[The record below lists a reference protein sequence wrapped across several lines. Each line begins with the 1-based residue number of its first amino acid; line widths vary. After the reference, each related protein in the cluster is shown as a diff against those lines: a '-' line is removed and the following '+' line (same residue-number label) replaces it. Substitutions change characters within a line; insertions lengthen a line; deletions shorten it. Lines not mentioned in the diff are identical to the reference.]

1 MAVETPLADPLEDL
15 PPTARRIVET
25 TRRLLIEQG
34 YGYLS
39 IENIANECEL
49 NKTAIRYYFQ
59 NKAGL
64 MELVVD
70 SWIYDNI
77 RHLESLFAI
86 PSEPLLG
93 NPDSVRAFMLA
104 KLEMIKDTETYL
116 AFFELLPASLRDRR
130 NSGRIEEL
138 YEWSAGAYEQLFA
151 SSLPGMDAEEI
162 RTFSRL
168 LFAVVDGLGAQRVIS
183 CDRFPPDP
191 PLDLFSEILMA
202 WMRSRQ
208 TQGA

>member
-1 MAVETPLADPLEDL
+1 LAVETPPVDPLEDL

-25 TRRLLIEQG
+25 TRRLLIEKG

-49 NKTAIRYYFQ
+49 NKTAIRYYFR

-70 SWIYDNI
+70 AWIYDNI

-93 NPDSVRAFMLA
+93 NADSVHAFMLA

-130 NSGRIEEL
+130 NSGRIEDL
-138 YEWSAGAYEQLFA
+138 YEWSAEAYVQLFA
-151 SSLPGMDAEEI
+151 SSLPGMDAAQI

-168 LFAVVDGLGAQRVIS
+168 LFAVVDGLGAQLVIS
-183 CDRFPPDP
+183 SERFPPDP

-202 WMRSRQ
+202 WVRSRH
-208 TQGA
+208 TQSA